1 MGLIHDYTVKSQ
13 QVKENK
19 IVFQDNLKNS
29 GVTLALSKAKYLGG
43 YPDIL
48 EEKTGKITVKN
59 VGVFFSINRTNQYFF
74 IPVEEI
80 QKAEFKSGEDIS
92 KNELFSRFLAYSGF
106 KFAFKKKER
115 EKHMYLTVHYI
126 ENKVECTLLFESS
139 SANRLASIIT
149 KITQEHA
156 KESKITNDTSLIEMM
171 KEINLLKAMSV
182 ITEAEYNEKKK
193 ELLSRI

>member
-19 IVFQDNLKNS
+19 IIFQDNIRNS

-43 YPDIL
+43 HPDIIN
-48 EEKTGKITVKN
+48 EKVGKITVKD
-59 VGVFFSINRTNQYFF
+59 VGVFFAIDRTNQYFF
-74 IPVEEI
+74 IPVAEI

-115 EKHMYLTVHYI
+115 EKHMYLTLTYI
-126 ENKVECTLLFESS
+126 QNKVECTILFETST
-139 SANRLASIIT
+139 ANRLASTIT
-149 KITQEHA
+149 KIVQEYA
-156 KESKITNDTSLIEMM
+156 KERKVTNEGSLIEMM

-182 ITEAEYNEKKK
+182 ITEAEFNEKKK